1 VKVESEMT
9 PRIAYVI
16 TPHGFGHAGR
26 ATAVMQALQRRCPG
40 VALDVITRVPEAFF
54 AHSLEL
60 PFAYHELLTDVGMIQ
75 QTPIREDPAATVAAL
90 DRFFPLDS
98 GLVEGVAAGL
108 RARGTDLVI
117 CDIAPLGIAAAA
129 AAGVPS
135 LLVENFTWD
144 WIYTGYV
151 DGAPGMGRHSAY
163 LRELFDS
170 ADHRLQTEPI
180 SVPREGIPAVPP
192 VSRILRDPGS
202 IRAALGIPAGP
213 RMVVLSMGGH
223 DAHYPW
229 LDELAAFDDVV
240 FVVPGGADE
249 LRWQG
254 NCLLLPTHRGVYHPD
269 LTAAADALVGKVG
282 YSTVAEV
289 YNAGVP
295 FGCVARPWF
304 RESGVLAA
312 FARER
317 MPGIAIEM
325 EEFEGGDWLPR
336 LPRLLEAPRVERTG
350 PAGADLAARF
360 VLEELLGWEGEMRGE
375 E

>member
-1 VKVESEMT
+1 MRLAST
-9 PRIAYVI
+9 TR
-16 TPHGFGHAGR
+16 AGVVN
-26 ATAVMQALQRRCPG
+26 ASVWVDG
-40 VALDVITRVPEAFF
+40 
-54 AHSLEL
+54 
-60 PFAYHELLTDVGMIQ
+60 
-75 QTPIREDPAATVAAL
+75 
-90 DRFFPLDS
+90 
-98 GLVEGVAAGL
+98 GLVEGVAEGL

-117 CDIAPLGIAAAA
+117 CDIAPLGIAAAG
-129 AAGVPS
+129 AAGIPS

-144 WIYTGYV
+144 WIYAGYV
-151 DGAPGMGRHSAY
+151 GDTPGMGRHSAY
-163 LRELFDS
+163 LRGLFDS

-180 SVPREGIPAVPP
+180 SVPRAGIPAVPP
-192 VSRILRDPGS
+192 VSRTLRDPGS
-202 IRAALGIPAGP
+202 IRASLGIPAGP

-229 LDELAAFDDVV
+229 LGELTAFEDVV

-254 NCLLLPTHRGVYHPD
+254 NCLLLPTHSGVYHPD

-304 RESGVLAA
+304 REAGVLAA

-317 MPGIAIEM
+317 MPGIAIDM
-325 EEFEGGDWLPR
+325 EEFEGGDWLPC
-336 LPRLLEAPRVERTG
+336 LPRLLEAPRVERAG

-360 VLEELLGWEGEMRGE
+360 VLEELLGWGG
-375 E
+375 